1 MSYLRIIVGFFFIS
15 GHPRHSTVLCF
26 LLAQQ
31 NLFSYLLNMNT
42 LCQTLG
48 TKGLTEETW
57 SLLNK
62 FIVAWKK
69 EGMVEGISECFRHV
83 QWTASV
89 SQLFLLLITNFF
101 WRLWC
106 IIFPP
111 TITKMQESS
120 SPILLF
126 YPYQSRKSSQ
136 VVCSR
141 SIFWKG

>member
-15 GHPRHSTVLCF
+15 VYPRHSTVLCF
-26 LLAQQ
+26 LLVQQ

-48 TKGLTEETW
+48 TKGLTEETR

-69 EGMVEGISECFRHV
+69 EGMVEGIRECFRHV

-111 TITKMQESS
+111 AIMKMQESS